1 MVKVHYKFNGLNG
14 IAYCQQ
20 QFNDKENKSF
30 FELATIKDRI
40 ESQYKPS
47 NLAIFIKNRHPFD
60 RWNKDCDTYN
70 FTALN
75 GFEGASFYKKRRQP
89 IMALHLIQKNN
100 TKARK

>member
-1 MVKVHYKFNGLNG
+1 MVKVRYKFNDLNSIG
-14 IAYCQQ
+14 YCQQ

-40 ESQYKPS
+40 EYQLKPS

-75 GFEGASFYKKRRQP
+75 DFEDASFYIKKTTVNYG
-89 IMALHLIQKNN
+89 ITSASKKTIQ
-100 TKARK
+100 RP